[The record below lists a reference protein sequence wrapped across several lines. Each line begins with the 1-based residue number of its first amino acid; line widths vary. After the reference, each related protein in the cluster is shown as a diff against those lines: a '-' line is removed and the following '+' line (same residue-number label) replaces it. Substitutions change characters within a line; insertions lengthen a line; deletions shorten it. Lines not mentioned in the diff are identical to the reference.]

1 MIMDFT
7 KTDEQELMLE
17 NLREFCDRWV
27 TEERIQDWY
36 DKRRVDDEVC
46 KAYLEAGFGYM
57 FIPEEYGGIPS
68 DAQTLAMVVE
78 ELMRTTGATMPF
90 MSYGLSMYDL
100 ATFGTPEQVAK
111 GMEAY
116 NETGQQCFSLALSEP
131 GAGSDEPG
139 AGSDN
144 QSMTATVHW
153 DDENGTCVLNGTK
166 TMVSHAETAPYIMF
180 IGKDE
185 DPSHDN
191 KSYSMFLVP
200 KDTPGITMAPLH
212 KIGQTSTNF
221 DEVYFDNVVVPQS
234 DLLGEKGKGFK
245 QLMHN
250 FEIERIMLS
259 AHSLG
264 LAQAALEEA
273 ARYAAQ
279 RVTFGQKLFKHQLI
293 AEKLTDMEIKC
304 QNMRNMLY
312 KTAALEEAARYA
324 AQRVTFGQK
333 LFKHQLIAEKL
344 TDMEIKCQNM
354 RNMLYKTAWE
364 FDNGIPV
371 RLDSAL
377 CKRYLST
384 TATEVA
390 SDAMQIIGGLGYT
403 TESKIGRIWID
414 ARGDSFAGGTE
425 EIMVHIAGREIVKKY
440 ASDLL

>member
-1 MIMDFT
+1 MDFRLN
-7 KTDEQELMLE
+7 DEQELMLE

-27 TEERIQDWY
+27 TEDRIKDWY
-36 DKRRVDDEVC
+36 DKRRVDDDVC

-68 DAQTLAMVVE
+68 DAQTLALVVE
-78 ELMRTTGATMPF
+78 ELMRCTGATMPF

-100 ATFGTPEQVAK
+100 ATFGTPEQVKK

-116 NETGQQCFSLALSEP
+116 EETGQQCFSLALSEP
-131 GAGSDEPG
+131 GAGSD
-139 AGSDN
+139 N
-144 QSMTATVHW
+144 QAMIATVHW
-153 DDENGTCVLNGTK
+153 NDDAGTVVLNGTK
-166 TMVSHAETAPYIMF
+166 TMVSHAETAPFIMF

-185 DPSHDN
+185 VASHDN
-191 KSYSMFLVP
+191 KSMSMFLVDR
-200 KDTPGITMAPLH
+200 DTPGITMTPLH

-221 DEVYFDNVVVPQS
+221 DEVYFDNVEVSQET
-234 DLLGEKGKGFK
+234 LLGEKGKGFL
-245 QLMHN
+245 QLMEN

-273 ARYAAQ
+273 TRYAAQ
-279 RVTFGQKLFKHQLI
+279 RETFGKKLYQHQLI
-293 AEKLTDMEIKC
+293 AQKLTDMEIKC
-304 QNMRNMLY
+304 QNMRNLLM
-312 KTAALEEAARYA
+312 
-324 AQRVTFGQK
+324 
-333 LFKHQLIAEKL
+333 
-344 TDMEIKCQNM
+344 
-354 RNMLYKTAWE
+354 KTAWE
-364 FDNGIPV
+364 FDNDIPV

-390 SDAMQIIGGLGYT
+390 SEAMQIFGGIGYT

-425 EIMVHIAGREIVKKY
+425 EIMVHIAGRQVVKKY
-440 ASDLL
+440 AADLI

>member
-116 NETGQQCFSLALSEP
+116 NETGQQCFSLALS
-131 GAGSDEPG
+131 EPG

-312 KTAALEEAARYA
+312 KTA
-324 AQRVTFGQK
+324 
-333 LFKHQLIAEKL
+333 
-344 TDMEIKCQNM
+344 
-354 RNMLYKTAWE
+354 WE

>member
-1 MIMDFT
+1 MDF
-7 KTDEQELMLE
+7 KLTDEQELMLE
-17 NLREFCDRWV
+17 NLREFCNRWV
-27 TEERIQDWY
+27 TEERIEQWY
-36 DKRRVDDEVC
+36 KDRRVDDEVC

-68 DAQTLAMVVE
+68 DAQTLALVVE
-78 ELMRTTGATMPF
+78 ELMRCTGATMPF

-100 ATFGTPEQVAK
+100 ATFGSPEQVAK

-116 NETGQQCFSLALSEP
+116 QKTGQQCFSLALSEP
-131 GAGSDEPG
+131 GAGSD
-139 AGSDN
+139 N
-144 QSMTATVHW
+144 RSMTSTVHW
-153 DDENGTCVLNGTK
+153 DDANGTVVLNGTK
-166 TMVSHAETAPYIMF
+166 TMVSHAETAPFIMF

-191 KSYSMFLVP
+191 KSMSMFLVE

-234 DLLGEKGKGFK
+234 TLLGEKGKGFL
-245 QLMHN
+245 QLMEN
-250 FEIERIMLS
+250 FEIERIMLA

-264 LAQAALEEA
+264 LAQAALEDA
-273 ARYAAQ
+273 TRYAAQ
-279 RVTFGQKLFKHQLI
+279 RETFGKKLY
-293 AEKLTDMEIKC
+293 E
-304 QNMRNMLY
+304 
-312 KTAALEEAARYA
+312 
-324 AQRVTFGQK
+324 
-333 LFKHQLIAEKL
+333 HQLIAEKL

-390 SDAMQIIGGLGYT
+390 SEAMQIFGGIGYT
-403 TESKIGRIWID
+403 TESRIGRIWID

-425 EIMVHIAGREIVKKY
+425 EIMVHIAGRQIVKKY

>member
-1 MIMDFT
+1 MDF
-7 KTDEQELMLE
+7 KLTDEQELMLE
-17 NLREFCDRWV
+17 NLKEFCDRWI
-27 TEERIQDWY
+27 TEEKIDEWY
-36 DKRRVDDEVC
+36 ETRRVDEEVC
-46 KAYLEAGFGYM
+46 KAYLDAGFGYM

-68 DAQTLAMVVE
+68 DAQTLALVVE
-78 ELMRTTGATMPF
+78 ELMRCTGATMPF

-100 ATFGTPEQVAK
+100 ATFGSPEQVEK

-116 NETGQQCFSLALSEP
+116 RATGQQCFSLALSEP
-131 GAGSDEPG
+131 GAGSD
-139 AGSDN
+139 N
-144 QSMTATVHW
+144 QSMISTVHW
-153 DDENGTCVLNGTK
+153 DDANGTAVLNGTK

-185 DPSHDN
+185 DPSREN
-191 KSYSMFLVP
+191 KSYSMFLVE
-200 KDTPGITMAPLH
+200 KDAPGISMAPLH

-221 DEVYFDNVVVPQS
+221 SEVYFDNVVVPQET
-234 DLLGEKGKGFK
+234 LLGKRGEGFK

-250 FEIERIMLS
+250 FEIERIMLA

-273 ARYAAQ
+273 TRYAAQ
-279 RVTFGQKLFKHQLI
+279 RETFGKKLYQ
-293 AEKLTDMEIKC
+293 
-304 QNMRNMLY
+304 
-312 KTAALEEAARYA
+312 
-324 AQRVTFGQK
+324 
-333 LFKHQLIAEKL
+333 HQLIAEKL

-377 CKRYLST
+377 CKRYLSA

-390 SDAMQIIGGLGYT
+390 SDAMQIFGGIGYT

-414 ARGDSFAGGTE
+414 CRGDSFAGGTE
-425 EIMVHIAGREIVKKY
+425 EINGSYFRS
-440 ASDLL
+440 SDC

>member
-1 MIMDFT
+1 MDFRLN
-7 KTDEQELMLE
+7 DEQELMLE

-27 TEERIQDWY
+27 TEDRIKDWY
-36 DKRRVDDEVC
+36 DKRRVDDDVC

-68 DAQTLAMVVE
+68 DAQTLALVVE
-78 ELMRTTGATMPF
+78 ELMRCTGATMPF

-100 ATFGTPEQVAK
+100 ATFGTPEQVKK

-116 NETGQQCFSLALSEP
+116 EETGQQCFSLALSEP
-131 GAGSDEPG
+131 GAGSD
-139 AGSDN
+139 N
-144 QSMTATVHW
+144 QAMIATVHW
-153 DDENGTCVLNGTK
+153 NDDAGTVVLNGTK
-166 TMVSHAETAPYIMF
+166 TMVSHAETAPFIMF

-185 DPSHDN
+185 VASHDN
-191 KSYSMFLVP
+191 KSMSMFLVDR
-200 KDTPGITMAPLH
+200 DTPGITMTPLH

-221 DEVYFDNVVVPQS
+221 DEVYFDNVEVSQET
-234 DLLGEKGKGFK
+234 LLGEKGKGFL
-245 QLMHN
+245 QLMEN

-273 ARYAAQ
+273 TRYAAQ
-279 RVTFGQKLFKHQLI
+279 RETFGKKLYQHQLI
-293 AEKLTDMEIKC
+293 AQKLTDMEIKC
-304 QNMRNMLY
+304 QNMRNLLM
-312 KTAALEEAARYA
+312 
-324 AQRVTFGQK
+324 
-333 LFKHQLIAEKL
+333 
-344 TDMEIKCQNM
+344 
-354 RNMLYKTAWE
+354 KTAWE
-364 FDNGIPV
+364 FDNNIPV

-390 SDAMQIIGGLGYT
+390 SEAMQIFGGIGYT

-425 EIMVHIAGREIVKKY
+425 EIMVHIAGRQVVKKY
-440 ASDLL
+440 AADLI